1 MSFVSSSSVPDLH
14 ALLTTMKGPVVSV
27 YLRIDPKRS
36 TIRARQTALTTVAA
50 SIKSQLSK
58 LPAPQRSQLEKGW
71 KKLERSFGSMKLSAG
86 MRSIVGFIEGN
97 GNTSVWPVSVP
108 LFSRAFL
115 SDRPVVGPLARMRD
129 DYRRYAVV
137 LIDRD
142 EAHVYTMR
150 EGALEDVSQSISS
163 NVPKKIKGMSA
174 SWGGWQEN
182 NILRHIEWHLHEHF
196 KKTTE
201 LLTHLQY
208 DHAYDRLLIGGHP
221 ETLGKFSS
229 YLPRALSDLV
239 VGMFRVPDKASFA
252 EIRKLTGHAIENAE
266 MEEED
271 RMVASVKEEN
281 HKGGH
286 AAVGLDRVLEALAIG
301 AVHTLVIAYDF
312 NVPIWVC
319 EEHQTRSSYARTCDA
334 GDHAMVKV
342 VEGGER
348 LIVDT
353 LLEGGS
359 VEFVRGGTVLDKM
372 GGVAALLRF
381 SVG

>member
-1 MSFVSSSSVPDLH
+1 
-14 ALLTTMKGPVVSV
+14 MKGPVISV

-36 TIRARQTALTTVAA
+36 TIRSRQTALTTLAA
-50 SIKSQLSK
+50 SIKSQLAK
-58 LPAPQRSQLEKGW
+58 LPSAQRTRLESGW
-71 KKLERSFGSMKLSAG
+71 KKIERSFGGMKFSAG
-86 MRSIVGFIEGN
+86 MRSIVGFVDGN
-97 GNTSVWPVSVP
+97 GQTSIWPVSVP

-142 EAHVYTMR
+142 EAQVYTMR
-150 EGALEDVSQSISS
+150 EGALENVSQSITS
-163 NVPKKIKGMSA
+163 NVPKKIRGMSA

-229 YLPRALSDLV
+229 YLPRSLADLV

-252 EIRKLTGHAIENAE
+252 EIRKLTGRAIENAE
-266 MEEED
+266 IEEED
-271 RMVASVKEEN
+271 RMVAAVKEEN

-286 AAVGLDRVLEALAIG
+286 AAIGLDRVLEALAIG
-301 AVHTLVIAYDF
+301 AVHTLVVSTDF
-312 NVPIWVC
+312 RTPVWVC
-319 EEHQTRSSYARTCDA
+319 EEHQTRSSYARDCEA
-334 GDHAMVKV
+334 GSHAMTKV

-359 VEFVRGGTVLDKM
+359 VEFIRGGTPLDKM

-381 SVG
+381 SVA